1 MSFYTL
7 RFIHKSVTR
16 NFKMTKKI
24 ELIGVYDVK
33 ENKNVY
39 LVELG
44 IKTNHENVVI
54 NKFTQA
60 IDGKD
65 RLDWQTPWDEK
76 FLNIEGTRI
85 TGDYMDSPT
94 DTSNFTRLVFFFHFL
109 DFDKPLLTQYGELE
123 LSNPEKVP
131 ERISSI
137 IEYQKP

>member
-1 MSFYTL
+1 
-7 RFIHKSVTR
+7 
-16 NFKMTKKI
+16 MTKKI